1 MSPLAFAEIG
11 TGDVPTDI
19 MTDYR
24 NDTLEEDP
32 PAPVARARYNPS
44 RARDEGA
51 FDKAAKHSRLVR
63 RLKFVLP
70 TLAIVAVLA
79 VWATARVIPGDLAS
93 LVAISGIDVKSNSV
107 VMQKPHISGFEGT
120 RRAYEVKA
128 DTAVQSLDDPKVV
141 TFKTIVGHFGLDEAG
156 VATVDAGVGV
166 YNGNTNTLVLKDG
179 INMQTTNGYT
189 GKFMEANVD
198 LGKGTLTSTQPLEL
212 TTAEGSIHAN
222 AVTVTD
228 RGKRLAFSNGV
239 SVTYL
244 PSGDLVTPSGATTSP

>member
-1 MSPLAFAEIG
+1 
-11 TGDVPTDI
+11 

-24 NDTLEEDP
+24 NDTREDDP
-32 PAPVARARYNPS
+32 PPPVARMRYNPS
-44 RARDEGA
+44 RVRDEGA

-63 RLKFVLP
+63 RLKFILP
-70 TLAIVAVLA
+70 TVAIVAVVA

-156 VATVDAGVGV
+156 VATVNAGVGV
-166 YNGNTNTLVLKDG
+166 YDGNTNTLLLKDG
-179 INMQTTNGYT
+179 INMQTTNGYA
-189 GKFMEANVD
+189 GKFVEARVD
-198 LGKGTLTSTQPLEL
+198 LGQGTLTSSQPIEL

-222 AVTVTD
+222 ALTVTE
-228 RGKRLAFSNGV
+228 RGKRIAFSNGV

-244 PSGDLVTPSGATTSP
+244 PSGDLVTPTGSAATNP